1 MSYTVVLPS
10 LCYLLFTKKLFA
22 LLDTGLDGVLAWLPV
37 SWANFTVLVNKLKS
51 LDQPQNLVNRSS
63 DWQIVDGDLP
73 EVVGL
78 VDDEE
83 TSVADALVR
92 DHHSVFFTDVVVG
105 VRQEWD
111 VHVTDAAL
119 FSGLLGPG
127 EVGEVGVGGAG
138 EYFATQFFELVGS
151 I

>member
-10 LCYLLFTKKLFA
+10 LSYLLFTKKLFA

-63 DWQIVDGDLP
+63 DWQIVDGDLS

-83 TSVADALVR
+83 TSVADAGVR
-92 DHHSVFFTDVVVG
+92 DHDSVFFADVVVG
-105 VRQEWD
+105 VGQEWD

-138 EYFATQFFELVGS
+138 EYFAAQFFKLVGS